1 VNRWPLLIIA
11 AMLATT
17 GLLAATSD
25 RASAQFERGERAFV
39 YGINAAIP
47 DNFVGTF
54 APPSAGTIYL
64 LAGQPSLVSPRYTEI
79 AFWPITNEYQPDW
92 TMLNE
97 PAPGT
102 LEILQNGA
110 VIAEVASTQYTI
122 HFAQSEEITTAELF
136 LGDDATAAHEQFE
149 ARQDAFQ
156 EQANAYFDAEREWQD
171 AMADINERRLAGETI
186 TDVPPAP
193 QRPDP
198 IGIHSNGL
206 NQGMPIDLEPGSYA
220 IRLRAEDGTIV
231 PDSERALQVFAP
243 RRVGV
248 GYTVVPQTRW
258 TTPDESPAPTDV
270 IFGAADSNLY
280 LEPRVARELPAR
292 SWALLQNPQRSAAD
306 AGDWVWVNGEMLI
319 DATLQVIGD
328 GQVIA
333 EEPLTAYDVEQVPG
347 RQLGYDVVP
356 HDPEGSGAPSFE
368 AYPIQLAGTGARYEV
383 RLMGDDGQPLAGS
396 VREVRVP
403 ANPPV
408 SRLFVLS
415 AAPLVVGA
423 LVITRRQG
431 RVKMPRAAES

>member
-1 VNRWPLLIIA
+1 MNRWPLIIIA
-11 AMLATT
+11 VALAMT
-17 GLLAATSD
+17 GLFAAVAD
-25 RASAQFERGERAFV
+25 RAAAQFERGERAFV
-39 YGINAAIP
+39 YGVNAAIP

-54 APPSAGTIYL
+54 APPSARTIYL
-64 LAGQPSLVSPRYTEI
+64 LAGQPSVVSPRYTEI

-102 LEILQNGA
+102 LEVLQNGA
-110 VIAEVASTQYTI
+110 VIAEIAPTDYTI
-122 HFAQSEEITTAELF
+122 HFEQSDGVTTA
-136 LGDDATAAHEQFE
+136 DAFFGADALTAHERFQ

-156 EQANAYFDAEREWQD
+156 QQANAYFEAEREWQ
-171 AMADINERRLAGETI
+171 AAAAEANARKQAGET
-186 TDVPPAP
+186 VEVHPAP
-193 QRPDP
+193 LRPDP

-220 IRLRAEDGTIV
+220 IRLRAADGTIV
-231 PDSERALQVFAP
+231 PDSERELNVFAP
-243 RRVGV
+243 RRTGV

-270 IFGAADSNLY
+270 IFGAADSALY

-306 AGDWVWVNGEMLI
+306 AGDWVWVNGEILI
-319 DATLQVIGD
+319 DATLQVLDG

-347 RQLGYDVVP
+347 RQLGYDVVEHNP
-356 HDPEGSGAPSFE
+356 DGSGAPNFE
-368 AYPIQLAGTGARYEV
+368 AYPLRLAAAGARYDV
-383 RLMGDDGQPLAGS
+383 RLIGDDGTLLAGS
-396 VREVRVP
+396 AREVRVP
-403 ANPPV
+403 SDPPV
-408 SRLFVLS
+408 SRLLVLS

>member
-1 VNRWPLLIIA
+1 MNRWPLLIIA
-11 AMLATT
+11 VA
-17 GLLAATSD
+17 LAATGVFAAVTD
-25 RASAQFERGERAFV
+25 RAAAQFEGGERAFV

-64 LAGQPSLVSPRYTEI
+64 LAGETSVVSPRYTEI

-97 PAPGT
+97 PASGT

-110 VIAEVASTQYTI
+110 VLADIAPTDYTI
-122 HFAQSEEITTAELF
+122 HFEQSDGVTTAEAF
-136 LGDDATAAHEQFE
+136 FGADALEAHERFQE
-149 ARQDAFQ
+149 RQAAFQ
-156 EQANAYFDAEREWQD
+156 EQATAYFAAEREWQ
-171 AMADINERRLAGETI
+171 AAAAEANERQQAGETVE
-186 TDVPPAP
+186 VPPAP
-193 QRPDP
+193 VRPDP

-206 NQGMPIDLEPGSYA
+206 NQGMPIDLEPGSYT
-220 IRLRAEDGTIV
+220 IRLRTEDGSIS
-231 PDSERALQVFAP
+231 PGSERGLTVFAP
-243 RRVGV
+243 RRTGV
-248 GYTVVPQTRW
+248 GYTVVPETRW

-306 AGDWVWVNGEMLI
+306 VGDWIWVNGELLI
-319 DATLQVIGD
+319 DATLQVTDG

-333 EEPLTAYDVEQVPG
+333 EEPLTAYDVEQDPG
-347 RQLGYDVVP
+347 RQLGYEVLE
-356 HDPEGSGAPSFE
+356 HDPAGTEAPNFE
-368 AYPIQLAGTGARYEV
+368 AYPLQLSSAGAQYDV
-383 RLMGDDGQPLAGS
+383 RLIGDDGTALAGS
-396 VREVRVP
+396 AREVRVP
-403 ANPPV
+403 ANPPI
-408 SRLFVLS
+408 SRLLVLS

>member
-1 VNRWPLLIIA
+1 MNRWPLFVVALILS
-11 AMLATT
+11 LAGVLSTVT
-17 GLLAATSD
+17 D
-25 RASAQFERGERAFV
+25 RAAAQFERGERAFV
-39 YGINAAIP
+39 YGVNAAIP

-54 APPSAGTIYL
+54 APPSAETIYL
-64 LAGQPSLVSPRYTEI
+64 LAGQPSMVSPRYTEV

-97 PAPGT
+97 PVPGT
-102 LEILQNGA
+102 LEIVQNGA
-110 VIAEVASTQYTI
+110 VIAEAAPTEYTI
-122 HFAQSEEITTAELF
+122 HFEQSEGVTTAELF
-136 LGDDATAAHEQFE
+136 LGDEAVAADERFR
-149 ARQDAFQ
+149 ARQEAFQ
-156 EQANAYFDAEREWQD
+156 EASTAYFAAEREWQ
-171 AMADINERRLAGETI
+171 AAVEEANARRQAGEPVEI
-186 TDVPPAP
+186 PPAP

-206 NQGMPIDLEPGSYA
+206 NQGMPIDLPPGSYA
-220 IRLRAEDGTIV
+220 IRLRAADGTIT
-231 PDSERALQVFAP
+231 PGSERAVQVFAA

-292 SWALLQNPQRSAAD
+292 SWALLQNPQRAAAD
-306 AGDWVWVNGEMLI
+306 AGDWVWVNGELLI
-319 DATLQVIGD
+319 DATLQILQG

-333 EEPLTAYDVEQVPG
+333 EEPLTAYDVDQVPG

-356 HDPEGSGAPSFE
+356 HDPEDAGAPDFE
-368 AYPIQLAGTGARYEV
+368 AYPLPLAAIGARYEV
-383 RLMGDDGQPLAGS
+383 RLIGDDGQPMAGS
-396 VREVRVP
+396 LREVRVP
-403 ANPPV
+403 ADPPV

-415 AAPLVVGA
+415 ALPLVLGA